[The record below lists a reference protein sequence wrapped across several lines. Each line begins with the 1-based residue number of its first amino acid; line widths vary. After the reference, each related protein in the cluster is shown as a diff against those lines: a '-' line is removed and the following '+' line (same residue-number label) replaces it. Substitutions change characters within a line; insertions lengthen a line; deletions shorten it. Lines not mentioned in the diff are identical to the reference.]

1 MARESPVEFKMYFKI
16 HFETVIRG
24 HHVYKHTWTPVLD
37 EVLECEEDTRAEAKE
52 YDSNSIGVYHKMKQ
66 PTNETKKEKKLVGH
80 VPVELSSLLT
90 KFLAANVE
98 NRLIAQ
104 ANGKR
109 KREVGLVVPA
119 KFTAFT
125 KEQRIPRILAR
136 ELNGRALKF
145 NHFEL
150 KNIVFMENKFLVFS

>member
-1 MARESPVEFKMYFKI
+1 M
-16 HFETVIRG
+16 
-24 HHVYKHTWTPVLD
+24 
-37 EVLECEEDTRAEAKE
+37 
-52 YDSNSIGVYHKMKQ
+52 
-66 PTNETKKEKKLVGH
+66 
-80 VPVELSSLLT
+80 PVELSSLLT

-109 KREVGLVVPA
+109 KRDVGLVVPA